1 MQSFKIKNTKKV
13 VKDKRVT
20 IDAKHK
26 SVIKSIDNKN
36 SKIKKLNIKK
46 NKLLNKQKKIDR
58 CSNEYHLIEDEIID
72 IQNEIKTLLNDDYDR
87 NDYYIDNGKIL
98 YGYYKSTSSRDQS
111 SSLLKNKNKK
121 SKSKSKNK
129 TESLSNDNNNNDDK
143 LKSMIYL
150 TDNSKKDIF
159 FYLNNKNN
167 TSSLNNDSL
176 KSSSTSINNK
186 QSSSSSSDDEIDN
199 NSLKSIVFE
208 DQSSI
213 IRSYM
218 NKMNPEKYSI
228 AENSYRVT
236 NICQD
241 CNCEYI
247 LSDLQEF
254 YVCPK
259 CGQIKDTVLDNDVPS
274 NVKTSE
280 VSTFSYQ
287 RVHHFK
293 DCLAQFQAKESTNIP
308 QDVIDKIKDELTKY
322 RVTDYSRLTP
332 KLLRKFLKKLKLSTY
347 YEHIPHIIYR
357 ISGKP
362 APKIPAHVEERLLKH
377 FLQAEEIFM
386 ELLSSNS
393 LSKLGIKNRKNI
405 MRYTFM
411 FYKLFELEGM
421 YEFLDYLILLKCRK
435 KLHKQDQI
443 WKEICA
449 KAGWQFK
456 PTDWARI

>member
-1 MQSFKIKNTKKV
+1 MQQFKVKNTKKI

-26 SVIKSIDNKN
+26 SVIKSIDNKDN
-36 SKIKKLNIKK
+36 KIKKLNTKK
-46 NKLLNKQKKIDR
+46 NKLLNKQKKLDI

-72 IQNEIKTLLNDDYDR
+72 IQNEIKTLLNDDYDK

-98 YGYYKSTSSRDQS
+98 YGYYKSTSSRDSNSLSLKS
-111 SSLLKNKNKK
+111 SKK
-121 SKSKSKNK
+121 KSKNK
-129 TESLSNDNNNNDDK
+129 SGKLSTNNEK
-143 LKSMIYL
+143 LKSIISL
-150 TDNSKKDIF
+150 SDNSKKDIF

-167 TSSLNNDSL
+167 TSSLNNTSL
-176 KSSSTSINNK
+176 KENSTSLNNK
-186 QSSSSSSDDEIDN
+186 QSSSSSDDDVDN
-199 NSLKSIVFE
+199 NTLSSIKFK

-228 AENSYRVT
+228 SDNSYSIT
-236 NICQD
+236 NLCED

-332 KLLRKFLKKLKLSTY
+332 KLLRKSLKKLKLSTY

>member
-1 MQSFKIKNTKKV
+1 MQRFKIKNTKKV
-13 VKDKRVT
+13 EKDKRVT

-26 SVIKSIDNKN
+26 NVIKSINNKDN
-36 SKIKKLNIKK
+36 KIKKLNIKK

-58 CSNEYHLIEDEIID
+58 CTNQYHNIQDEIID
-72 IQNEIKTLLNDDYDR
+72 IQNEIKILLEDDYDK

-98 YGYYKSTSSRDQS
+98 YGYYKSTSSRDSNS
-111 SSLLKNKNKK
+111 SSHGNKK
-121 SKSKSKNK
+121 KKSKNK
-129 TESLSNDNNNNDDK
+129 SGKMSSNNQK
-143 LKSMIYL
+143 LKSIMSI
-150 TDNSKKDIF
+150 TDNSKKNIF
-159 FYLNNKNN
+159 FYLNNKVNN
-167 TSSLNNDSL
+167 
-176 KSSSTSINNK
+176 SSSSDKSLQSISGSSNSK
-186 QSSSSSSDDEIDN
+186 SSSSSEEDDEIDN
-199 NSLKSIVFE
+199 NTLSSIKFE

-218 NKMNPEKYSI
+218 NKMNPEKYNVSD
-228 AENSYRVT
+228 NSYSIT
-236 NICQD
+236 NICED

-247 LSDLQEF
+247 LSDLQEY

-308 QDVIDKIKDELTKY
+308 QDIIDKIKNELTKY
-322 RVTDYSRLTP
+322 RVTDYTRLTP
-332 KLLRKFLKKLKLSTY
+332 KLLRTFLKKLKLSTY

-449 KAGWQFK
+449 KAGWKFK
-456 PTDWARI
+456 STDWARI

>member
-1 MQSFKIKNTKKV
+1 MQQFKVKNTKKV

-26 SVIKSIDNKN
+26 SVIKSIDNKDN
-36 SKIKKLNIKK
+36 KIKKLNTKK
-46 NKLLNKQKKIDR
+46 NKLLNKQKKLDI

-72 IQNEIKTLLNDDYDR
+72 IQNEIKTLLNDDYDK

-98 YGYYKSTSSRDQS
+98 YGYYKSTSSRDSNLLSLKS
-111 SSLLKNKNKK
+111 SKK
-121 SKSKSKNK
+121 KSKNK
-129 TESLSNDNNNNDDK
+129 NGKLSTNNQK
-143 LKSMIYL
+143 LKSMISL
-150 TDNSKKDIF
+150 SDNSKKDIF
-159 FYLNNKNN
+159 FYLNNKVNN
-167 TSSLNNDSL
+167 
-176 KSSSTSINNK
+176 SSSSDKSLQSNSGLSNSK
-186 QSSSSSSDDEIDN
+186 SSSSSSSDDEIDN
-199 NSLKSIVFE
+199 NSLKSVIFQ

-228 AENSYRVT
+228 SENSYRIT
-236 NICQD
+236 NLCED

-247 LSDLQEF
+247 LSDLQEY

-308 QDVIDKIKDELTKY
+308 QDIIDKIKNELTKY
-322 RVTDYSRLTP
+322 RVTDYTRLTP
-332 KLLRKFLKKLKLSTY
+332 KLLRTFLKKLKLSTY

-449 KAGWQFK
+449 KAGWKFK
-456 PTDWARI
+456 STDWARI